1 MADFQLQILHASD
14 MESGIPALEDAVNFS
29 AVVNGLR
36 DTYDNTLILSSGDNY
51 IPGPFF
57 SASSDRSLRDV
68 LGREGVG
75 RADIQILNEIGFQA
89 SAFGNHEFDLGTS
102 TVAELIGSSNGYI
115 GTQFPYLS
123 SNLDFTTD
131 SNLARFVVEDGEA
144 PQPNS
149 IASSVILTVGSE
161 DANNNGV
168 LDDGEDT
175 DSDGTLDLGERIG
188 VVGAT
193 TPTLRSI
200 SSPGNVGVFPAN
212 PTDFAA
218 LAAEIQ
224 TSVDELT
231 STGIN
236 KVVVLGHMQQLNV
249 EQTLAGLLRDVDV
262 IIAGGSHTLL
272 ANPDDPLRVGD
283 TSEGAYPIELTSAT
297 GQPTLVVNT
306 ASNWQYVGRLVVEFD
321 ANGILTNID
330 EVTGAYATDDAGV
343 DAVYGTD
350 VNPEDVADAEV
361 VEITDAVEAV
371 ITSKDGNIFGETEVF
386 LNGTRNDV
394 RTQET
399 NLGNL
404 TADANLV
411 AAQQVDSTVLIS
423 LKNGG
428 GIRDNIGTIEAAP
441 GSTDPNDFDRL
452 PPPANPLAGK
462 EEGDVSQL
470 DIENSLRFNNAL
482 SLVTVTAEQ
491 LLEVLEHGV
500 SATEPGTT
508 PGQFPQVS
516 GLAFSFDA
524 NLPAGERV
532 QTVAIKD
539 AQGNLIETVV
549 ENGEIVGDPNR
560 TFRMVTLSFLAQG
573 GDGYPFPEF
582 GDTLN
587 QVDLVDPGVRTG
599 TATFADNGTEQDA
612 FAEYINQL
620 GTFESEDVDPSQDLR
635 IQNLSARDDTVL
647 EAPNILNGTA
657 DTETLIGS
665 SDRNDI
671 INAGGG
677 NDLVAGELGD
687 DQIFGEDGDDVLRGD
702 LNSREP
708 GGTVGGADLISGGA
722 GSDRIGGKGG
732 NDSLYGDEGDDQI
745 YGDAGDDLIRGG
757 FGNDILVGDD
767 FSGGT
772 GSDTFVLAAGEGTD
786 TIQDFQVG
794 VDLLEL
800 VEGLSFGQLA
810 IAQEESNTL
819 IRFNDETLALLT
831 GVNASTLSEAA
842 FIVV

>member
-1 MADFQLQILHASD
+1 
-14 MESGIPALEDAVNFS
+14 
-29 AVVNGLR
+29 
-36 DTYDNTLILSSGDNY
+36 
-51 IPGPFF
+51 
-57 SASSDRSLRDV
+57 
-68 LGREGVG
+68 
-75 RADIQILNEIGFQA
+75 
-89 SAFGNHEFDLGTS
+89 
-102 TVAELIGSSNGYI
+102 
-115 GTQFPYLS
+115 
-123 SNLDFTTD
+123 
-131 SNLARFVVEDGEA
+131 
-144 PQPNS
+144 
-149 IASSVILTVGSE
+149 
-161 DANNNGV
+161 
-168 LDDGEDT
+168 
-175 DSDGTLDLGERIG
+175 
-188 VVGAT
+188 
-193 TPTLRSI
+193 
-200 SSPGNVGVFPAN
+200 
-212 PTDFAA
+212 
-218 LAAEIQ
+218 
-224 TSVDELT
+224 
-231 STGIN
+231 
-236 KVVVLGHMQQLNV
+236 MQQLNI

-306 ASNWQYVGRLVVEFD
+306 ASNWEYVGRLVVEFD

-361 VEITDAVEAV
+361 VEITDAVEGV

-411 AAQQVDSTVLIS
+411 AAQQADSTVLIS

-508 PGQFPQVS
+508 PGQFPQVG

-524 NLPAGERV
+524 TLPAGERV
-532 QTVAIKD
+532 QSVAIKD
-539 AQGNLIETVV
+539 TDGNLIETVV
-549 ENGEIVGDPNR
+549 ENGEVVGDPTR
-560 TFRMVTLSFLAQG
+560 TFRMVTLTFLARG

-582 GDTLN
+582 GDTLDR
-587 QVDLVDPGVRTG
+587 VDLATPGVRTG

-620 GTFESEDVDPSQDLR
+620 GTFESEDVAPSQDLR
-635 IQNLSARDDTVL
+635 IQNLSAREDTVL
-647 EAPNILNGTA
+647 EAPNILTGTA
-657 DTETLIGS
+657 DSETLVGS

-671 INAGGG
+671 INAGAG

-687 DQIFGEDGDDVLRGD
+687 DRIFGEDGDDVLRGD

-708 GGTVGGADLISGGA
+708 GGTVGGDDQIYGGA
-722 GSDRIGGKGG
+722 GNDRIGGKGG

-757 FGNDILVGDD
+757 LGNDILVGDD

-786 TIQDFQVG
+786 TILDFEMG
-794 VDLLEL
+794 VDFLEL
-800 VEGLSFGQLA
+800 VEGLRFGQLV

-819 IRFNDETLALLT
+819 IRFNDETLAILNGIT
-831 GVNASTLSEAA
+831 ASTLTESA
-842 FIVV
+842 FTMI